1 MDIGDELVQQI
12 VRRILTVVRP
22 DRIILF
28 GSAGSG
34 QMTRDSDIDLLVF
47 EAQPSNRHER
57 NRRREVSVDV
67 IVLSTGRFRSDQ
79 RRLSAGLA
87 IRPISTKGPRM
98 KEVDDELRLGLLRDI
113 ARRH

>member
-1 MDIGDELVQQI
+1 MDSGDELVQQI

-57 NRRREVSVDV
+57 NRRREVSSRCD
-67 IVLSTGRFRSDQ
+67 
-79 RRLSAGLA
+79 
-87 IRPISTKGPRM
+87 RPFHRPFSKRPKASFGGIGYPAHKYERAPYEG
-98 KEVDDELRLGLLRDI
+98 G
-113 ARRH
+113 

>member
-1 MDIGDELVQQI
+1 MDSGDELVQQI

-67 IVLSTGRFRSDQ
+67 ILSAGRFRSDQ
-79 RRLSAGLA
+79 RHRSAGLA
-87 IRPISTKGPRM
+87 IRPKARKGP
-98 KEVDDELRLGLLRDI
+98 L
-113 ARRH
+113 